1 MSGDSVKKSNK
12 SKKPITNIYVL
23 FLPLSV
29 SLVVVFR
36 LRACPVMSF
45 VWGPVGCWS
54 HIMTSESLKSV

>member
-29 SLVVVFR
+29 SLVVVVVFR
-36 LRACPVMSF
+36 LRACPVKVLCLGSGWLL
-45 VWGPVGCWS
+45 VT
-54 HIMTSESLKSV
+54 HNDK

>member
-29 SLVVVFR
+29 SLVVVVVFHI
-36 LRACPVMSF
+36 RACPVK
-45 VWGPVGCWS
+45 VLCLGWS

>member
-29 SLVVVFR
+29 SLVVVVFR
-36 LRACPVMSF
+36 LRACPVKVLCLGSGWLL
-45 VWGPVGCWS
+45 VT
-54 HIMTSESLKSV
+54 HNDK

>member
-29 SLVVVFR
+29 SLVVVVVFH
-36 LRACPVMSF
+36 LRACPVKVLCLGSGWLL
-45 VWGPVGCWS
+45 VT
-54 HIMTSESLKSV
+54 HNDK